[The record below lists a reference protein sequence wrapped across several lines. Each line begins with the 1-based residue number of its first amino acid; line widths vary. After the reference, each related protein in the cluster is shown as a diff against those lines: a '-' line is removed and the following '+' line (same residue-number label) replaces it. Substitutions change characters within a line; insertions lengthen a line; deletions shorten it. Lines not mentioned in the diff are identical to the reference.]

1 MPAYKDKKTGKWF
14 AQFYYKTYTGER
26 KLKKKRGFE
35 RKKDALAWE
44 YDFKNRKQGLPD
56 MSFNA
61 LWEEYKEDLKN
72 RIKESTW
79 GTKIPIVDTRI
90 LPFFKD
96 TPINEIDERMI
107 RKWQNWILDMR
118 NSRGEPYSETY
129 IKTINNQLSAILN
142 HAVTYYKLP
151 YNPIHRT
158 GSIGLKHAE
167 KMEFWTL
174 DEFNQFIAYFEDDPL
189 YNLVYNLLFY
199 TGMRQGE
206 MLALTLDDFDLEE
219 LTIDINKNWGVRK
232 GRNAITTTKTRSSNR
247 VITFP
252 DSILE
257 LIHKYVDSL
266 YNYKSDQML
275 FSSYTNKYQLGSNL
289 KRAAKETGVKAIRVH
304 DLRHSHASLLIELDV
319 NIKAIQQRLGHKEI
333 ETTLNTYSHLYP
345 TKQHEVADMLN
356 KIIMPK

>member
-14 AQFYYKTYTGER
+14 AQFYYETYTGER

-35 RKKDALAWE
+35 RKKDALEWE
-44 YDFKNRKQGLPD
+44 YDYKIRKQGLPE

-79 GTKIPIVDTRI
+79 GSKIHIVDKRI
-90 LPFFKD
+90 LPFFKN

-107 RKWQNWILDMR
+107 RKWQNWILDLKKP
-118 NSRGEPYSETY
+118 NGDPYSETY
-129 IKTINNQLSAILN
+129 IKSINNQLSAILN

-151 YNPIHRT
+151 YNPVHRT
-158 GSIGLKHAE
+158 GSIGQKHAG

-174 DEFNQFIAYFEDDPL
+174 DEFNQFIVYFENDPL
-189 YNLVYNLLFY
+189 YNLVFNLLFY

-206 MLALTLDDFDLEE
+206 LLALTLNDFDLENK
-219 LTIDINKNWGVRK
+219 TIDINKNWGIRK
-232 GRNAITTTKTRSSNR
+232 GKNAITTTKTKSSNR

-252 DSILE
+252 KFLFD
-257 LIHKYVDSL
+257 LIHQYIESL
-266 YNYKSDQML
+266 YDYTPNEML
-275 FSSYTNKYQLGSNL
+275 FSSYVNKYSLGRNL
-289 KRAAKETGVKAIRVH
+289 KRAARATGVKAITVH
-304 DLRHSHASLLIELDV
+304 SLRHSHASLLIDMDV
-319 NIKAIQQRLGHKEI
+319 NIKAIQQRLGHKDI

-345 TKQHEVADMLN
+345 TKQQEVADMLN
-356 KIIMPK
+356 KIVMPK